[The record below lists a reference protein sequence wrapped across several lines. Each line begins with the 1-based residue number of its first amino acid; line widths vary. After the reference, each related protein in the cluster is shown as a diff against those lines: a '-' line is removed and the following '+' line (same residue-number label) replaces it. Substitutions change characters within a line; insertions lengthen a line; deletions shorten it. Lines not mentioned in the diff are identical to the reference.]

1 MTIRLTGRPRELSRA
16 ALTLLW
22 LGSSLAGCGPDVPRF
37 DGDRAY
43 DLIQRQTALGP
54 RHPGST
60 GHEEARELLVTEL
73 AGLADIVQEQTFLY
87 EDTDAKTEFEL
98 TNIIASFSPENRH
111 RIMLGAHWDTRPRAD
126 CDPDSLAREKPI
138 LGAND
143 GGSGVA
149 VLLEVARLL
158 HQRPAA
164 VGVDIILFDGEDYG
178 REGDIERYLL
188 GSAHFAANMGSYR
201 PRFGIIVDMVG
212 DRDLDIYMERYS
224 ATVAGSVVDLVW
236 DTAERLGSGSFH
248 REIRYAVW
256 DDHIP
261 LLRAGVPCI
270 VLIDFDY
277 AFWHTLED
285 TPDKCSPGSLAAVG
299 QLLLELIYTQRT

>member
-1 MTIRLTGRPRELSRA
+1 LAIGLASRSRKLER
-16 ALTLLW
+16 ALLALLG
-22 LGSSLAGCGPDVPRF
+22 LGSSLAGCGPHVPRF

-43 DLIQRQTALGP
+43 DLIERQTALGP
-54 RHPGST
+54 RNPGSR
-60 GHEEARELLVTEL
+60 GHEEAREMLVEEL
-73 AGLADIVQEQTFLY
+73 RGLADIVQEQTFLY

-126 CDPDSLAREKPI
+126 CDPDTLVREEPI

-158 HQRPAA
+158 HERPPA

-188 GSAHFAANMGSYR
+188 GSTHFAATMGAYR
-201 PRFGIIVDMVG
+201 PLFGVIVDMVG
-212 DRDLDIYMERYS
+212 DRDLDIYVERYS
-224 ATVAGSVVDLVW
+224 ATVAGSIVDLVW
-236 DTAERLGSGSFH
+236 DTAERLGLGAFH
-248 REIRYAVW
+248 REIGYAVW
-256 DDHIP
+256 DDHVP
-261 LLRAGVPCI
+261 LLKAGVPCI

-277 AFWHTLED
+277 EFWHTLED
-285 TPDKCSPGSLAAVG
+285 TPDKCSHESLAAVG
-299 QLLLELIYTQRT
+299 QLLLELVYRQGT